1 MLTQATFISTI
12 FDGLSEPCKRSLTTK
27 YILEVSTNVPQQS
40 FGLIVVIIVGIVCL
54 ILGIVLSAVYF
65 LAGVSASQKKL
76 AEDIAKSKEDL
87 DAQTANARKEAENNK
102 RDLLLQAK
110 EEVSR
115 IRSELERE
123 AKDIKQELAK
133 ERNRLEQREDNIVRT
148 EADCEKKQA
157 EIEKRQQNVAE
168 LEARAKD
175 YESRKKTELE
185 NVSGLTV
192 AEAKSLV
199 LEEAKREYTHDM
211 AVMLKQM
218 EEKTKQNADK
228 VAKDI
233 IVNAI
238 QRYASDYVSEV
249 TVSVVNLPNDE
260 MKGRIIGREGR
271 NIRAIE
277 TITGVD
283 LIIDDTPEA
292 IVLSS
297 FDPIRREIARLTIE
311 KLVADGRIHPA
322 RIEEMSNK
330 AKKELNQTIKA
341 AGDQASFDTGVMNLH
356 PEIIKLL
363 GRLKYR
369 TSYGQNVLQHSIEVS
384 WIASMMADEL
394 GLDSNLARRAGLL
407 HDIGKSIDF
416 EQEGTH
422 VQLGVE
428 IAKKYHEN
436 PDVINCIEAHHG
448 DVEPTC
454 AEAVL
459 VAAADAISAARPGAR
474 RENLETYI
482 KRIEKLEEIATSFEG
497 VEKSFAIQAGREIR
511 VIVSPDKVSDDEM
524 ALKAHEICKKI
535 EDELDYPGQIKV
547 NVIREIRATDIAK

>member
-1 MLTQATFISTI
+1 M
-12 FDGLSEPCKRSLTTK
+12 
-27 YILEVSTNVPQQS
+27 PQHG
-40 FGLIVVIIVGIVCL
+40 FGLIVVLIVGVVSL
-54 ILGIVLSAVYF
+54 ILGIVISALF
-65 LAGVSASQKKL
+65 FMSGISKSQKKL

-133 ERNRLEQREDNIVRT
+133 ERNRLEQREENIVRM
-148 EADCEKKQA
+148 EAGCEKKQE
-157 EIEKRQQNVAE
+157 EIEKKQQNVAE

-249 TVSVVNLPNDE
+249 TVSVVSLPNDE

-277 TITGVD
+277 TSTGVD
-283 LIIDDTPEA
+283 IIIDDTPEA
-292 IVLSS
+292 VILSS

-311 KLVADGRIHPA
+311 RLILDGRIHPA
-322 RIEEMSNK
+322 RIEEMSHK
-330 AKKELNQTIKA
+330 ARKEVNQTIKQEGERA
-341 AGDQASFDTGVMNLH
+341 AFDTGIVGLN
-356 PEIIKLL
+356 PEIIKYL
-363 GRLKYR
+363 GRLRYR
-369 TSYGQNVLQHSIEVS
+369 TSYGQNVLQHSIEVA
-384 WIASMMADEL
+384 WLASMMAAEL
-394 GLDSNLARRAGLL
+394 GLDEMLARRAGLL
-407 HDIGKSIDF
+407 HDIGKAADF
-416 EQEGTH
+416 ELEGSH
-422 VQLGVE
+422 IELGAD
-428 IAKKYHEN
+428 IARRYKEN
-436 PDVINCIEAHHG
+436 DTVINAIMSHHG
-448 DVEPTC
+448 DVEPTT
-454 AEAVL
+454 EIAVL

-474 RENLETYI
+474 RENMETYV
-482 KRIEKLEEIATSFEG
+482 KRIQKLEEIATSFDG
-497 VEKSFAIQAGREIR
+497 VEKAFAIQAGREVR
-511 VIVSPDKVSDDEM
+511 VIVSPDKVSDDDM
-524 ALKAHEICKKI
+524 ILRARDICKRI
-535 EDELDYPGQIKV
+535 EEELDYPGQIKV
-547 NVIREIRATDIAK
+547 NIIRETRASDVAK